1 MESVDLMYPLYHY
14 QYQVKIPVVYVVMNN
29 LILMEIFV
37 DEILISKTK
46 KNIFQLFF
54 FSFATFVL
62 YVEFDFELLMNMIAS
77 VIKK

>member
-37 DEILISKTK
+37 DEILISKK
-46 KNIFQLFF
+46 KKKKIFSSFF
-54 FSFATFVL
+54 FFCYLRALRRIRFRAVDE
-62 YVEFDFELLMNMIAS
+62 YDRICD
-77 VIKK
+77 